1 MSYRTAIVTVVFA
14 SLVVLGSAPSRAH
27 HSVLHYDGKTE
38 IRITGVV
45 TRARFGF
52 PHSVYRLDVSNDD
65 GDIEKWILSTE
76 DPRDAERLGFAD
88 DIKAIKRGDT
98 ITVVGWPH
106 RFRERE
112 LRGHQL
118 HYPDGRVVMMRRGNY
133 IWPKDI
139 LRLDRMVMNPDTI
152 DSRFAEVDAS
162 LPDAEQVAIWIEE
175 GDHVARAAYEVSQ
188 DRAKLIGIATSSGD
202 WQFAGVDELLQC
214 HTERDNFARRIDPGS
229 LPGELQSQ
237 ITAGADY
244 ISEYNR
250 VLSRWWEQERS
261 SCN

>member
-1 MSYRTAIVTVVFA
+1 MRTNVALLIAGWMLV
-14 SLVVLGSAPSRAH
+14 SLAPANAH

-38 IRITGVV
+38 VRITGTV

-52 PHSVYRLDVSNDD
+52 PHSVYRLDVTAED
-65 GDIEKWILSTE
+65 GSVEKWILSTE

-88 DIKAIKRGDT
+88 EIKAIKRGDE

-112 LRGHQL
+112 IRGHQL

-133 IWPKDI
+133 IWPRDI
-139 LRLDRMVMNPDTI
+139 LRLDRLVMNPSDISVT
-152 DSRFAEVDAS
+152 AVD
-162 LPDAEQVAIWIEE
+162 PQRPIAEQVALWIEE
-175 GDHVARAAYEVSQ
+175 DDPIARAAFEVTSE
-188 DRAKLIGIATSSGD
+188 RPRLIGLSSDGTAE
-202 WQFAGVDELLQC
+202 FAGVGELLIC
-214 HTERDNFARRIDPGS
+214 HTERPDFAVTIALDEQPADIR
-229 LPGELQSQ
+229 
-237 ITAGADY
+237 TALADGADY

-261 SCN
+261 SCE

>member
-1 MSYRTAIVTVVFA
+1 MRRIAV
-14 SLVVLGSAPSRAH
+14 SLITGWALHAAPADAH

-38 IRITGVV
+38 VTITGTV

-52 PHSVYRLDVSNDD
+52 PHSVYRLDVTADD
-65 GDIEKWILSTE
+65 GSIEKWVLSTE

-88 DIKAIKRGDT
+88 EIKSLKRGDT

-133 IWPKDI
+133 IWPRDI
-139 LRLDRMVMNPDTI
+139 LRLDRLVMNPSDIAVTNI
-152 DSRFAEVDAS
+152 DSGQ
-162 LPDAEQVAIWIEE
+162 PIAEQVALWIDED
-175 GDHVARAAYEVSQ
+175 DHIARAAFEVTQ
-188 DRAKLIGIATSSGD
+188 ERPRLIGLSSGGTVE
-202 WQFAGVDELLQC
+202 FAGVGELLSC
-214 HTERDNFARRIDPGS
+214 HTERPDFAVTIAVDEQPAEIKDA
-229 LPGELQSQ
+229 L
-237 ITAGADY
+237 ANGADY

-250 VLSRWWEQERS
+250 ALSRWWEQERS
-261 SCN
+261 SCQ